1 MAEITST
8 AIYALLIFFACCLP
22 PTAVPLSFDYPS
34 FGSDDQRA
42 IRIEGDASFSIGRVD
57 ISANQ
62 VDGIHGSKG
71 RASYSAQPMVLWDEH
86 TGEVASF
93 STRFSFNIKAKN
105 ISKKGCG
112 MAFFLASYPSS
123 LPTGSSA
130 YYNLG
135 LTNLYEGAVATGDSR
150 FVAVEFDTLS
160 ETQVSDPNSTLDHIG
175 IDVNSLISV
184 NTSDLPSFSLNG
196 TMTATIQ
203 YDNVSS
209 IMALTLWLGDG
220 SSYSL
225 SSKVDLK
232 SALPAEV
239 SVGFSAST
247 AGSIELHQLL
257 SWHFNSSLERKT
269 APMVAPPVQSQP
281 SSGTSS
287 SGVIAGAAAGTSLF
301 LVLLLGIS
309 ALLVRR
315 RRNKKKQEAE
325 GKDMDSSEG
334 EVIMEL
340 ELGTGPKRMK
350 IVLDLGSALLYLHE
364 EWDQCVV
371 HRDIKPSNVMLDES
385 FGAKLGDF
393 GLARFI
399 DHAVGLKTMTVV
411 SGTPGY
417 VDPQCLITG
426 RASSESDIY
435 SFGVVLLEVACGTKP
450 MSTLDKKKGVFRLA
464 EWVWD
469 LYGQGGVLD
478 AVDQR
483 LDGRFDEAEAER
495 VMVVGL
501 WCAHPDPTARPS
513 IRTAM
518 ATLQS
523 KDAKQL
529 PLLPSKMPVPTY
541 APPMAPWD
549 GQSSSSSA
557 GMSTSTVTRSSTTS
571 GFTGP

>member
-340 ELGTGPKRMK
+340 ELGTGPKR
-350 IVLDLGSALLYLHE
+350 
-364 EWDQCVV
+364 
-371 HRDIKPSNVMLDES
+371 
-385 FGAKLGDF
+385 
-393 GLARFI
+393 
-399 DHAVGLKTMTVV
+399 
-411 SGTPGY
+411 
-417 VDPQCLITG
+417 
-426 RASSESDIY
+426 
-435 SFGVVLLEVACGTKP
+435 
-450 MSTLDKKKGVFRLA
+450 
-464 EWVWD
+464 
-469 LYGQGGVLD
+469 
-478 AVDQR
+478 
-483 LDGRFDEAEAER
+483 
-495 VMVVGL
+495 
-501 WCAHPDPTARPS
+501 
-513 IRTAM
+513 
-518 ATLQS
+518 
-523 KDAKQL
+523 
-529 PLLPSKMPVPTY
+529 
-541 APPMAPWD
+541 
-549 GQSSSSSA
+549 
-557 GMSTSTVTRSSTTS
+557 
-571 GFTGP
+571 